1 MIASIVDTDAL
12 LEVIWVSI
20 AAGIGLTAV
29 YGVAIVGASRA
40 LDSGR
45 QGHTVGAVL
54 YGAIGVLALAVVVV
68 AIVLGIE
75 SLSDK

>member
-29 YGVAIVGASRA
+29 YGVVIVGTSRA

-45 QGHTVGAVL
+45 QGHTAGAVL
-54 YGAIGVLALAVVVV
+54 YGAVGVLALAVVVV

-75 SLSDK
+75 TLSDK

>member
-20 AAGIGLTAV
+20 AAGIGLTAI

-40 LDSGR
+40 VDSSRYG
-45 QGHTVGAVL
+45 QLAGAVF
-54 YGAIGVLALAVVVV
+54 YGALGLLALGVVVV

-75 SLSDK
+75 TLADK